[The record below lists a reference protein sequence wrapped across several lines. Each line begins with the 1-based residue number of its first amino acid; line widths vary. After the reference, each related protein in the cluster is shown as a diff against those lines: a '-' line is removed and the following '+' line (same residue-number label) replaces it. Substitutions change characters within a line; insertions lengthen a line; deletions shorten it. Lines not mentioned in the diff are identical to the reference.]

1 MQISLNRYVHPSMDS
16 KRRCLESLSRF
27 YGQIRGRKGEQ
38 GKDCFR
44 IKFGWDYRSFM
55 AGFSRLFMAG
65 FSRLFMAGFSSLSVA
80 GFSSSFMSRFI
91 VRFRLEFMVR
101 FVVKSITR

>member
-1 MQISLNRYVHPSMDS
+1 MCTLPWTASGGAWRA
-16 KRRCLESLSRF
+16 CLGFTDKS
-27 YGQIRGRKGEQ
+27 GGRKGEQ

-55 AGFSRLFMAG
+55 AGFSRSFMAG
-65 FSRLFMAGFSSLSVA
+65 FSRLSVA

>member
-1 MQISLNRYVHPSMDS
+1 MCILPWTASGGAWRA
-16 KRRCLESLSRF
+16 CLGFTDKS
-27 YGQIRGRKGEQ
+27 GGRKGEQ